1 MRELSC
7 DVAVVGGGPAGA
19 TLAQRLG
26 RLGFHVIVLEARNF
40 PRHKPCGEFMNP
52 ASLEIL
58 EELHVLEN
66 VASLGARPIRG
77 MKLFFH
83 GRSTAGRY
91 GHVTEAGTRFR
102 HGFAVR
108 RERFD
113 EVLLRAALSTPGVE
127 ALQPATVARVLRGP
141 GGEVLGVEARD
152 ADGERVTVK
161 APFTIGADGV
171 RSRVAR
177 ELGVHRPTPWL
188 DKLALVTRY
197 ENIPWGAFAEAHFFD
212 GGYFACAPVDGG
224 LLSLNAVVDR
234 RAYLEAAMTP
244 EDFLRRSLEGAPELR
259 ERLAVGRRCDPIRG
273 IASMAGSTTQQIF
286 DGAALV
292 GDAAGYVDPVTGEG
306 IYIALRGSQLLA
318 PVLASALHRRAPTQ
332 QSLAAYRTAR
342 RRELLPRR
350 WSGLLLQRLLRSRM
364 AKEAGIRILA
374 RNPGLADL
382 AVSAT
387 GEDLPLRT
395 LLSPSTILRAVGN
408 RSMARAGA

>member
-1 MRELSC
+1 
-7 DVAVVGGGPAGA
+7 
-19 TLAQRLG
+19 
-26 RLGFHVIVLEARNF
+26 
-40 PRHKPCGEFMNP
+40 MNP

-58 EELHVLEN
+58 EELRVLEN

-77 MKLFFH
+77 MKLFLH
-83 GRSTAGRY
+83 GRSAAGCY
-91 GHVTEAGTRFR
+91 GNITDAGTRFR

-113 EVLLRAALSTPGVE
+113 QVLLNAALSTPGVQ
-127 ALQPATVARVLRGP
+127 ALQPATVSRVLRGA

-152 ADGERVTVK
+152 AVGERVTVRS
-161 APFTIGADGV
+161 AFTIGADGV

-197 ENIPWGAFAEAHFFD
+197 EHVPWGAFAEAHFYD

-234 RAYLEAAMTP
+234 RAYLEAGLTP
-244 EDFLRRSLEGAPELR
+244 EEFLTRRLVAVPELR
-259 ERLAVGRRCDPIRG
+259 ERLAAGRRCDPIRG

-318 PVLASALHRRAPTQ
+318 PVLADALRRRDRSQ
-332 QSLAAYRTAR
+332 RSLDAYRTAR

-350 WSGLLLQRLLRSRM
+350 WSGLLLQRLLRSPM

-387 GEDLPLRT
+387 GEDLPLRK
-395 LLSPSTILRAVGN
+395 LLLPSAILRAFGG
-408 RSMARAGA
+408 RPMATAGT